1 MDTEKCAALL
11 CVIESGSITAAAD
24 KLGYTVSGVSRM
36 MAAMETESGF
46 PLLVRSKS
54 GVVPTEDCL
63 RLLPTLKELARLG
76 ELYEERTSAV
86 RGLETGVIR
95 VGSVYSAYYDWLAQT
110 IASFSLL
117 HPGIEIRFLQGSSS
131 EFYSSLAEHE
141 VDFCIVSQR
150 EGDYDFFPIRNDPL
164 VAWVPKNHPR
174 VKDGFYP
181 LTDFETEPYID
192 TYPGQETDNERVFR
206 TNGLSPCGQFL
217 SVDIQATRAMVAA
230 GLGVSLCNSILAHGL
245 DLNGIVELETQPRC
259 DVEIGIA
266 APRKDDRSP
275 AAESFLHFSLERIP
289 KNKKRCRN

>member
-63 RLLPTLKELARLG
+63 RLLPTVKELARLG
-76 ELYEERTSAV
+76 GLYEERTSAV

-110 IASFSLL
+110 IASFSVL
-117 HPGIEIRFLQGSSS
+117 HPGIETRFLQGSSS

-141 VDFCIVSQR
+141 VDFCIVSRR
-150 EGDYDFFPIRNDPL
+150 EGDYDFFPLRNDPL

-174 VKDGFYP
+174 VTDGFYP
-181 LTDFETEPYID
+181 LTDFDAEPYID
-192 TYPGQETDNERVFR
+192 TYPGQETDNARAFR
-206 TNGLSPCGQFL
+206 ANGLSPHGQFL

-259 DVEIGIA
+259 EVEIGIA
-266 APRKDDRSP
+266 APRKEDRSS

-289 KNKKRCRN
+289 KN

>member
-63 RLLPTLKELARLG
+63 RLLPTVKELARLG
-76 ELYEERTSAV
+76 GLYEERTSAV

-110 IASFSLL
+110 IASFSSL

-131 EFYSSLAEHE
+131 EFCSFLAEHE
-141 VDFCIVSQR
+141 VDFCIMSQR
-150 EGDYDFFPIRNDPL
+150 EGDYDFFPLQNDPL
-164 VAWVPKNHPR
+164 VAWIPKNHPR

-181 LTDFETEPYID
+181 LADFETEPYID
-192 TYPGQETDNERVFR
+192 TYPGQETDNERAFR
-206 TNGLSPCGQFL
+206 ANGLSPHGQFL
-217 SVDIQATRAMVAA
+217 SVDIQATRAMVVAR
-230 GLGVSLCNSILAHGL
+230 LGVSLCNSILAHGL

-259 DVEIGIA
+259 EVEIGIA
-266 APRKDDRSP
+266 APRKEDRSP
-275 AAESFLHFSLERIP
+275 AAENFLHFSLQRIL
-289 KNKKRCRN
+289 KN

>member
-54 GVVPTEDCL
+54 GVEPTEDCL
-63 RLLPTLKELARLG
+63 RLLPTVKELARLG
-76 ELYEERTSAV
+76 GLYEERTSAV

-110 IASFSLL
+110 IASFSSL

-141 VDFCIVSQR
+141 VDFCIVSRR
-150 EGDYDFFPIRNDPL
+150 EGDYDFFPLRKDPL

-192 TYPGQETDNERVFR
+192 TYPGQETDNERAFR
-206 TNGLSPCGQFL
+206 ANGLSPHGQFL
-217 SVDIQATRAMVAA
+217 SVDILATRAMVAA

-259 DVEIGIA
+259 EVEIGIA
-266 APRKDDRSP
+266 APRKEDRSP
-275 AAESFLHFSLERIP
+275 AAENFLHFSLQRIL
-289 KNKKRCRN
+289 KN